1 MDNNLNIF
9 IAYDEIDNSGPS
21 YSGIKWVDQLCAY
34 ISKAA
39 EELNGQS
46 LQIRKIDDWNPE
58 TVNENDV
65 YLLLTVLSQES
76 QDSSALISQLVKFD
90 NLVAGNE
97 KLSERCKV
105 IKICKS
111 PVMYQLQPE
120 SIRNLEPYEFFYKE
134 TYTDNNYLDG
144 ETQDKF
150 TSNYWIQISG
160 LVYQVFEFFYEVKHG
175 ANKADQ
181 QSVYLAN
188 CSHDLVTYRQIIKR
202 ELVRDGYK
210 VLPDKTYPDDMV
222 LAKQMIAKDIETCNL
237 SIHLIG
243 AYSEENLYQSFTLS
257 NLQFQIASAHQN
269 PAFRKLIWT
278 SPEVEFF
285 DEEQNSF
292 FEFVKRDSENKENS
306 DIIQSTLEELKAT
319 VKTILKRKELT
330 KKTEPAHHEQPG
342 STKPNLYLV
351 YDFIDKESGEKLAG
365 CLNTLGYHVN
375 TPAFDKDYIQAREI
389 QKEHL
394 KNFDIALVF
403 FENSSDKWLMM
414 KLMELMKSP
423 GLGRIKP
430 VYVKLLISDEA
441 NFVPQ
446 KIGNFMVDHIAIDS
460 TSLDNTAMVSG
471 ILENSGV
478 LKVFKS

>member
-34 ISKAA
+34 INKAA
-39 EELNGQS
+39 EELNGQP
-46 LQIRKIDDWNPE
+46 LPIRRIEELDPKI
-58 TVNENDV
+58 VNESDV
-65 YLLLTVLSQES
+65 YMLLTVISEES
-76 QDSSALISQLVKFD
+76 QTSETLISQLAIFD
-90 NLVAGNE
+90 NLVASNKE
-97 KLSERCKV
+97 LSERCKI

-111 PVMYQLQPE
+111 PVKYQLQPE

-144 ETQDKF
+144 ETHDKF

-160 LVYQVFEFFYEVKHG
+160 LVYQVFEFFYEAKHG
-175 ANKADQ
+175 AKRPEQ
-181 QSVYLAN
+181 QNIYLAN

-210 VLPDKTYPDDMV
+210 VLPAKTYPDDMV
-222 LAKQMIAKDIETCNL
+222 LAKKMIAKDIEACKL

-257 NLQFQIASAHQN
+257 DLQFQIASAHQN
-269 PAFRKLIWT
+269 AEFRKLIWT
-278 SPEVEFF
+278 SQEVEFF

-292 FEFVKRDSENKENS
+292 FEYVKRDSENKENS
-306 DIIQSTLEELKAT
+306 DILQSTLEELKAT
-319 VKTILKRKELT
+319 VKTILNRDERKQITESPEQ
-330 KKTEPAHHEQPG
+330 KKPRSA
-342 STKPNLYLV
+342 KPNLYLV
-351 YDFIDKESGEKLAG
+351 YDFIDRESGEKLAG
-365 CLNTLGYHVN
+365 CLNKLDFNVS
-375 TPAFDKDYIQAREI
+375 TPAFDTDYIQAREI

-394 KNFDIALVF
+394 KNFDVALVF
-403 FENSSDKWLMM
+403 LENSSDKWLMM

-430 VYVKLLISDEA
+430 VCVKLLISDEA
-441 NFVPQ
+441 GFVPE
-446 KIGNFMVDHIAIDS
+446 KIGNFMVDQIIIDP
-460 TSLDNTAMVSG
+460 TSLDNTDIVSG
-471 ILENSGV
+471 IIENSGV
-478 LKVFKS
+478 LKILKS